1 MFKPKEEPTFDEK
14 VQDAISEFGQ
24 LVVDEVMNA
33 VELTD
38 DIKGAYMMFLEFEQ
52 HQHVS
57 VMKTIYGTIR

>member
-1 MFKPKEEPTFDEK
+1 MFKPKEEPTFEEK
-14 VQDAISEFGQ
+14 VQNAISEYGQ
-24 LVVDEVMNA
+24 FVVDEVMNA

-38 DIKGAYMMFLEFEQ
+38 NVKGAYMMFLEFEQ

>member
-1 MFKPKEEPTFDEK
+1 MFKPKEEPTFEEK
-14 VQDAISEFGQ
+14 VQNAISEYGQ
-24 LVVDEVMNA
+24 FVVDEVINA

-38 DIKGAYMMFLEFEQ
+38 NVKGAYMMFLEFEQ